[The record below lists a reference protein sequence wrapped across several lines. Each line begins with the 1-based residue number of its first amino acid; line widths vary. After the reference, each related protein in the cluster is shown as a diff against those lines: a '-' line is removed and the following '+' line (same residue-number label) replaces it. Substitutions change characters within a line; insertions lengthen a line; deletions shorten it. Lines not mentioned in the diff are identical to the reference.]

1 MHKLKVLVVD
11 DSLVYRKI
19 ISKAVER
26 TNIAVIDC
34 TASSGITALE
44 RLEQRDIDVVL
55 LDVFMPA
62 MDGIET
68 LKEIKRKYNIPV
80 IMISSGGV
88 DGAKITVEALRL
100 GAMDFILK
108 PTNGNAEHNMEVIRR
123 HLNLLFSQILF
134 DKYIGS
140 EKPAPRPR
148 KVPKDSK
155 EIRKN
160 EEKLETVPVSSPNK
174 RKLPSKPTIL
184 CGMDIVV
191 MASSTGGPNA
201 VEEVCKALG
210 SDFSKP
216 ILLVQHMP
224 PDFTRIFADFLAKR
238 TSIQVKEAQE
248 GDEIIGGRILIAP
261 GGYHMI
267 VNSDFTISLTDAEP
281 VNGVRPAAD
290 VLFKSVAE
298 TYAGKR
304 VLAVILTGMGSD
316 GTEGLRALKK
326 ACQCYSITQ
335 SKETSVIYGM
345 PRSVDEAGLS
355 DESVDLKDIG
365 RRIIEISR
373 GRC

>member
-1 MHKLKVLVVD
+1 LYKLKVLVVD
-11 DSLVYRKI
+11 DSLVYRRI
-19 ISKAVER
+19 ITRAVEK
-26 TNIAVIDC
+26 TNIAVVDC
-34 TASSGITALE
+34 TASGGITALE

-55 LDVFMPA
+55 LDVFMPQ

-68 LKEIKRKYNIPV
+68 LKEIKKRYSHIPV

-88 DGAKITVEALRL
+88 DGAKITVEALRQ

-108 PTNGNAEHNMEVIRR
+108 PSNGDAEYNMDIINR
-123 HLNLLFSQILF
+123 HLNLLFSQILI
-134 DKYIGS
+134 DKYIGTG
-140 EKPAPRPR
+140 KPVPRPNASLA
-148 KVPKDSK
+148 P
-155 EIRKN
+155 
-160 EEKLETVPVSSPNK
+160 LSSPK
-174 RKLPSKPTIL
+174 TRELPQKPTTL
-184 CGMDIVV
+184 CGVDVVV

-210 SDFSKP
+210 SNFSKP

-238 TSIQVKEAQE
+238 TKIQVKEAQE
-248 GDEIIGGRILIAP
+248 GDRVIGGRMLIAP

-267 VNSDFTISLTDAEP
+267 VNADFSISLTDDAP
-281 VNGVRPAAD
+281 VNGVKPAAD
-290 VLFKSVAE
+290 VLFKSVAKA
-298 TYAGKR
+298 YSGKR

-316 GTEGLRALKK
+316 GTEGLKILKRS
-326 ACQCYSITQ
+326 CQCYSITQ
-335 SKETSVIYGM
+335 SEESSVIYGM

-355 DESVDLKDIG
+355 DERLDLKDIG

>member
-1 MHKLKVLVVD
+1 MYKLKVLVVD
-11 DSLVYRKI
+11 DSLVYRRI
-19 ISKAVER
+19 ISKAVEK
-26 TNIAVIDC
+26 TNIAVVDC

-44 RLEQRDIDVVL
+44 RLEQRNIDVVL
-55 LDVFMPA
+55 LDVFMPK

-68 LKEIKRKYNIPV
+68 LREIKRKYSHIPV

-108 PTNGNAEHNMEVIRR
+108 PTNGDMEKNMKIINR
-123 HLNLLFSQILF
+123 HLNLLFSQILL
-134 DKYIGS
+134 DKYIEKG
-140 EKPAPRPR
+140 KPAPQ
-148 KVPKDSK
+148 
-155 EIRKN
+155 
-160 EEKLETVPVSSPNK
+160 
-174 RKLPSKPTIL
+174 TIL
-184 CGMDIVV
+184 EESKGNIEIDKIIDTAPPSPPKKREPASRPTSLCGVDIVV

-224 PDFTRIFADFLAKR
+224 PDFTRIFANFLAKR
-238 TSIQVKEAQE
+238 SRIQVKEAQE
-248 GDEIIGGRILIAP
+248 GDKIVAGQMLVAP

-267 VNSDFTISLTDAEP
+267 VNSDFTISLIDDEP
-281 VNGVRPAAD
+281 VNGVKPAAD
-290 VLFKSVAE
+290 VLFKSVAKA
-298 TYAGKR
+298 YAGKR

-316 GTEGLRALKK
+316 GTEGLRALKN
-326 ACQCYSITQ
+326 ACHCYSITQ
-335 SKETSVIYGM
+335 SEESSVIYGM

-365 RRIIEISR
+365 RRITEISR